1 MLYFREEGVEKSE
14 YLEINRDL
22 ISFFR
27 HVAPSSADPADLAA
41 STWLGVVRYFEGRC
55 PLREFVFLV
64 AKRQAG
70 EARRRHRRKPPAA
83 PLASGEDVGV
93 NYGRLA
99 VAEGPGPETCL
110 TLAAGHEAVERALE
124 VVGDAYRDAVRLW
137 LEGCDNFQIAAELD
151 IHYNTARSRLS
162 RGRGQ
167 LDAALK
173 EVFEND

>member
-1 MLYFREEGVEKSE
+1 MLYFRKEGVGKSE

-27 HVAPSSADPADLAA
+27 HFAPSSDPTDLAA
-41 STWLGVVRYFEGRC
+41 NTWFAAVRYFEGRC
-55 PLREFVFLV
+55 SLREFVFLV

-70 EARRRHRRKPPAA
+70 EAWRRHRRKPPAE
-83 PLASGEDVGV
+83 PLESEEDIGV
-93 NYGRLA
+93 DDGGLA
-99 VAEGPGPETCL
+99 VAERPGPETCL

-124 VVGDAYRDAVRLW
+124 VVGDAYREAVRLW

-162 RGRGQ
+162 RGRAQ
-167 LDAALK
+167 FLVALK
-173 EVFEND
+173 EELGAD